1 MQEIWK
7 DVVGYEGL
15 YQVSNLGRVKSLSKF
30 HCTSKNHF
38 SLGYWSKEKIL
49 KPIVGVR
56 GYLYV
61 TLYDKN
67 KKQKSKRI
75 HQLVAQAFISNPNNL
90 SFVNHKDENVKN
102 NVYSNLE
109 WCTAKYNCNYG
120 TRTQRIAVKNNK
132 PILQFDLNGN
142 FIKEYESITQAN
154 KETHIPISSISAC
167 CVGQRKKTNGYIFKF
182 KNDKEI
188 LQKYRSNNR
197 REDTIFEQSQK
208 ISDLEDNW
216 EIELIDK
223 EMFKED

>member
-1 MQEIWK
+1 MQEFWK

-30 HCTSKNHF
+30 HCTSKNHS

-49 KPIVGVR
+49 KQIVGVQ

-90 SFVNHKDENVKN
+90 PFVNHKDENVKN
-102 NVYSNLE
+102 NVYYNLE

-120 TRTQRIAVKNNK
+120 TRLQRIAVKNNK

-142 FIKEYESITQAN
+142 FIKEYESITQAS
-154 KETHIPISSISAC
+154 KELNNSLNNISQC
-167 CVGQRKKTNGYIFKF
+167 CLGRSRTSKGYIFKF

-188 LQKYRSNNR
+188 LQKYKSIIG
-197 REDTIFEQSQK
+197 DGK
-208 ISDLEDNW
+208 
-216 EIELIDK
+216 
-223 EMFKED
+223 

>member
-30 HCTSKNHF
+30 HCTSKNYS

-49 KPIVGVR
+49 KPIVGVQ

-61 TLYDKN
+61 SLYDKN
-67 KKQKSKRI
+67 KKKKSKRI

-90 SFVNHKDENVKN
+90 PFVNHKDENVKN

-120 TRTQRIAVKNNK
+120 TRLQRIAVKNNK

-142 FIKEYESITQAN
+142 FIKEYESITQAS
-154 KETHIPISSISAC
+154 KELNIKLNYISSC
-167 CVGQRKKTNGYIFKF
+167 CLGRRRKTKGYVFKF

-188 LQKYRSNNR
+188 LQKYRSIIGG
-197 REDTIFEQSQK
+197 DALS
-208 ISDLEDNW
+208 
-216 EIELIDK
+216 ELIITQ
-223 EMFKED
+223 